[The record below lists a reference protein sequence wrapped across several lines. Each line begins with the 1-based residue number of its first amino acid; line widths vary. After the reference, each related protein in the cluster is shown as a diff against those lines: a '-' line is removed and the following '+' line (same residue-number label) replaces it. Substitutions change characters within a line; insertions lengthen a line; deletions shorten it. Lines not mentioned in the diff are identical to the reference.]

1 MASSYTV
8 PEKEEWENG
17 SNEGT
22 VEKEEK
28 SGNELQSIDD
38 LPKFLRRAIFITPRQ
53 YKKIFMLL
61 NILSQCGSS
70 MIGMTYI
77 TSSGVIGT
85 MFAIYFAIGG
95 AVLIIQ
101 PDFTKGVFLD
111 ILLKDEKLTKKINK
125 NIFNDFVVNIVFT
138 LTIVAP
144 LMWMFFIIPVANTD
158 LFGPSTYTVTMA
170 CGIVGW
176 IAHIL
181 QQPLGATWSLANQVS
196 LAHIAKIKKYLETV
210 RGIILSSNSEDGI
223 PLAKKLS
230 KEQNKVEKWIIA
242 VNNGMSSYNTLN
254 ICNTTGIL
262 IIFLI
267 MLGSGQEIGATIFFA
282 VFSIFMWMFLSS
294 TLYAIAKPN
303 MIWEQQ
309 KILLLNDAEVISA
322 VILQLKFP
330 KENFE
335 SWLQLHN
342 VNASRVFGTKVTFEK
357 MKQAAGVI
365 TSAFGIILYLLLR
378 EELRGMI

>member
-1 MASSYTV
+1 MASSYIV
-8 PEKEEWENG
+8 PEKEEWEKA
-17 SNEGT
+17 SNDGT

-38 LPKFLRRAIFITPRQ
+38 LPKFLRRGIFTTPRQ
-53 YKKIFMLL
+53 YKKTYILL
-61 NILSQCGSS
+61 TILAQCGTSL
-70 MIGMTYI
+70 IGMTYI

-85 MFAIYFAIGG
+85 MFAIYFAIGN
-95 AVLIIQ
+95 AVMIIQ

-111 ILLKDEKLTKKINK
+111 LLLKDEKLTKKIND
-125 NIFNDFVVNIVFT
+125 NIFNDFVVTAIF
-138 LTIVAP
+138 LTTVVAP
-144 LMWMFFIIPVANTD
+144 LMWVFFIIPVANTD
-158 LFGPSTYTVTMA
+158 LFGPSTYIVTMA

-176 IAHIL
+176 IANFL
-181 QQPLGATWSLANQVS
+181 QLPLGATWSLTNQVS
-196 LAHIAKIKKYLETV
+196 LAHIAKIQKYLENV
-210 RGIILSSNSEDGI
+210 RDIILNSNSEDGI

-242 VNNGMSSYNTLN
+242 VNNGMSSYNTLT
-254 ICNTTGIL
+254 ICNMTGNL
-262 IIFLI
+262 IIVLI
-267 MLGSGQEIGATIFFA
+267 TLGSGQEIGATIFFS
-282 VFSIFMWMFLSS
+282 VFSIFMWIFLSS

-309 KILLLNDAEVISA
+309 KVLLLNDAEVISA
-322 VILQLKFP
+322 VILKLKFP

-335 SWLQLHN
+335 SWLRLHN
-342 VNASRVFGTKVTFEK
+342 LNASRVFGTKVTFEK
-357 MKQAAGVI
+357 MKQAAGFI

>member
-8 PEKEEWENG
+8 PEKEGWEKG
-17 SNEGT
+17 SNDGT
-22 VEKEEK
+22 VEKEEE

-38 LPKFLRRAIFITPRQ
+38 LPKFLRRGIFITPRK

-61 NILSQCGSS
+61 NILTQCGTSL
-70 MIGMTYI
+70 IGMTYI

-85 MFAIYFAIGG
+85 MFAIFFAIGNG
-95 AVLIIQ
+95 IMILQ

-111 ILLKDEKLTKKINK
+111 LLLKDEKLTKKINS
-125 NIFNDFVVNIVFT
+125 NIINSFLFEIVFVFT
-138 LTIVAP
+138 VIAP
-144 LMWMFFIIPVANTD
+144 LIWFFFIIPVANTD

-170 CGIVGW
+170 GGIVGW
-176 IAHIL
+176 IAMIL
-181 QQPLGATWSLANQVS
+181 NFPFGATWSLTNQVS
-196 LAHIAKIKKYLETV
+196 LAHIAKIKKYLGTV
-210 RGIILSSNSEDGI
+210 RVIILNSNPEDGI

-242 VNNGMSSYNTLN
+242 VNNGMSTFNTLM
-254 ICNTTGIL
+254 ICQMTGNL

-267 MLGSGQEIGATIFFA
+267 MLGSGQEIGATIFFS
-282 VFSIFMWMFLSS
+282 VFSIFFWIFLSS
-294 TLYAIAKPN
+294 ALYAVAKPN
-303 MIWEQQ
+303 MVWEQQ
-309 KILLLNDAEVISA
+309 KVLLLNDAEVISA
-322 VILQLKFP
+322 VILKLKFP

-365 TSAFGIILYLLLR
+365 TSVFGIILYLLLR
-378 EELRGMI
+378 EELRGMV